1 MKKKEERM
9 EKQMNEVMAENKRL
23 VEPLQRAK
31 EEVEEL
37 RKELSNYEKDKQ
49 SLAVR
54 TCGLRICI
62 VFSRKNCDNARSCC
76 VYNIMRDYY
85 FVDCKGKIKSIRSR
99 FEISSMG
106 TRSFRTKV

>member
-37 RKELSNYEKDKQ
+37 RKELSNKIQEKKMNLIDLYEEKK
-49 SLAVR
+49 LR
-54 TCGLRICI
+54 TEDALQP
-62 VFSRKNCDNARSCC
+62 D
-76 VYNIMRDYY
+76 
-85 FVDCKGKIKSIRSR
+85 
-99 FEISSMG
+99 
-106 TRSFRTKV
+106 